1 MHWVAIHEESV
12 PSYTFTESLALVL
25 KATKSIEVVNTMS
38 SLDTAWW
45 IFPWHGGGC
54 GPGEHHGMTGYGT
67 VVQGGARTTM
77 VW

>member
-25 KATKSIEVVNTMS
+25 KATKSIELVNTMS

-45 IFPWHGGGC
+45 IFPWPGGGC
-54 GPGEHHGMTGYGT
+54 GPGEHHGMVGYRSRGE
-67 VVQGGARTTM
+67 
-77 VW
+77 